1 VHALEPD
8 QWGSGVI
15 VAGTPHKALDPKG
28 RYHSECKQLSDALGW
43 DDTLYTW
50 WQQLT
55 LLRMYE
61 QGWPRP
67 VAAWQAMRD
76 VKACFCKP
84 GSEGD

>member
-28 RYHSECKQLSDALGW
+28 RYH
-43 DDTLYTW
+43 TW

-61 QGWPRP
+61 QGWPRS